1 MNMRKFLYN
10 TVGKILI
17 ELKAERCQITRS
29 TFYRLEERLGFPK
42 GRRTGSQTK
51 WRVYS
56 DQQVARIKNSIKSQY
71 NMKDNVVVEKIS
83 GFDKLV
89 GFLRFA

>member
-1 MNMRKFLYN
+1 MRKFPYN
-10 TVGKILI
+10 TVGMILI
-17 ELKAERCQITRS
+17 ELKTEKCQITRS

-56 DQQVARIKNSIKSQY
+56 DQQVERIKNSIKNQY
-71 NMKDNVVVEKIS
+71 NMNEPIVEKVS
-83 GFDKLV
+83 NFDRLV

>member
-1 MNMRKFLYN
+1 MRKFPYN
-10 TVGKILI
+10 TVGRILI
-17 ELKAERCQITRS
+17 ELKAEKCQITRS

-56 DQQVARIKNSIKSQY
+56 DQQVERIKNSIKNQY
-71 NMKDNVVVEKIS
+71 NMNEPVVEKVS
-83 GFDKLV
+83 SFDKLV